1 MMIHRCRF
9 AGARARLACF
19 ALITAASVAGCQQS
33 EVELGAVEGK
43 VTMDQQ
49 PLPDATIRF
58 IPVAG
63 GRSALGRTDTEGH
76 YEMLY
81 TATADGALVGSMRVE
96 ITTGDPDNPKEFPET
111 VPAKY
116 NLYSELKADVKSGSN
131 ELNFE
136 LTSK

>member
-1 MMIHRCRF
+1 
-9 AGARARLACF
+9 
-19 ALITAASVAGCQQS
+19 
-33 EVELGAVEGK
+33 
-43 VTMDQQ
+43 
-49 PLPDATIRF
+49 
-58 IPVAG
+58 
-63 GRSALGRTDTEGH
+63 
-76 YEMLY
+76 MLY
-81 TATADGALVGSMRVE
+81 TATADGALVGPMRVE